1 MMGVLVAGG
10 GLAGGSSALWLARA
24 GLRVRLLERDL
35 YPTHKICGEFLSWEA
50 QVWLKDLGVDLAR
63 LGAVPIDRIRLV
75 AGDCIAESRLGFTGQ
90 SVTRLRLD
98 AALLEAAR
106 AAGVEVVRG
115 CQVRSMEP
123 DGTVLTSHGPQR
135 PDLFVAATGKH
146 ALRGMPRS
154 REGTMDHL
162 LGFKTYFRLRPEER
176 QALSGHVE
184 LILFRGGYAGLQLVE
199 QEMANLCLLVSAER
213 YFAAGGRFPA
223 LVESLMAETPHLA
236 RRLAHAAPLLDR
248 PLAISQVPYGYL
260 WTHAAG
266 HPANRYP
273 VGDQA
278 SVIPSFTGDGMG
290 LSLHGARLAVRAILT
305 GAGPE
310 AYARDLQRDVGP
322 ALRRASRLQAV
333 IGEDPARHLMVA
345 RLARLVPQLLTTG
358 AKLTRVSKGSVRA
371 LAGPG
376 ATGSEA
382 LRFA

>member
-1 MMGVLVAGG
+1 MTGVLVAGG
-10 GLAGGSSALWLARA
+10 GLAGGSAALWLARA

-35 YPTHKICGEFLSWEA
+35 HPSHKICGEFLSWEA

-90 SVTRLRLD
+90 SLTRLRLD
-98 AALLEAAR
+98 AALLDAAR
-106 AAGVEVVRG
+106 AAGAEVVRG

-123 DGTVLTSHGPQR
+123 DGTVLTSHGPER
-135 PDLFVAATGKH
+135 PELFVAATGKH

-154 REGTMDHL
+154 REGTIDHL
-162 LGFKTYFRLRPEER
+162 LGFKTYFRLRPQER

-199 QEMANLCLLVSAER
+199 QDMANFCLLVSADR
-213 YFAAGGRFPA
+213 YFAAGARFA
-223 LVESLMAETPHLA
+223 GLVESLMAETPHLA
-236 RRLAHAAPLLDR
+236 RRLASAAPLLDR

-260 WTHAAG
+260 WAHAPE

-310 AYARDLQRDVGP
+310 AYARDLRRDVGP
-322 ALRRASRLQAV
+322 ALRRASRLQAM
-333 IGEDPARHLMVA
+333 IGEEPARHRMVA
-345 RLARLVPQLLTTG
+345 RLARLVPQLLTAG
-358 AKLTRVSKGSVRA
+358 ARLTRVSEGSVRA
-371 LAGPG
+371 LAGRSAGP
-376 ATGSEA
+376 EA
-382 LRFA
+382 VRFA